1 MATASL
7 TVTFASPKQSTIPPA
22 GAFSRPTTVFARS
35 NLPSRRQLPAKIY
48 CEKTRPESTPPPKR
62 TLPGPAKL
70 PLIGN
75 IHNLIGSLPHQA
87 LRDLAIEYG
96 PLIHLQLGEISA
108 AVVSNPAMAQEIMK
122 THDLVFA
129 DRPRL
134 LASEIATWGSQDI
147 AFSPHGE
154 YWKQMKRISLT
165 ELLGPRKVKSF
176 RAIREAEVSDLVE
189 TVKKIAAAGEAVNI
203 TEMVMNVTNGITC
216 KTAFG
221 YQCTDQDEFIQLTKE
236 AVSAASGFGITDL
249 YPSLGFLQG
258 ITGVMNKLLKLRGGL
273 DRIFDKIIKEH
284 KDRMEKRGGELELE
298 DEDLMD
304 VLLRIQGSGGLKC
317 PITSTNI
324 KAVLVDLFIAGTD
337 TSSTTVEWAMSEMMK
352 NPRVM
357 KKAQSEIREAAKG
370 KSTINEDDIKDL
382 PYLNAV
388 IKETFRLHP
397 PAPLLLPRESKADCV
412 VAGYEIPKK
421 TKVIVNAWAIGRDPA
436 TWKDAERFVPE
447 RFDGSEIDFKGMHF
461 ELIPFGAGR
470 RICPGIAFGMANV
483 ELPVAQ
489 LLYNFDWELPRG
501 VSVEEFDM
509 TENFAATMGR
519 KNPLCLVPRIH
530 RFARRTT
537 SGENSEEVELV
548 V

>member
-1 MATASL
+1 MASSAAL
-7 TVTFASPKQSTIPPA
+7 TLTNSKHSTTPYTPYAAAPTFRPIFAS
-22 GAFSRPTTVFARS
+22 TTT
-35 NLPSRRQLPAKIY
+35 NLPSRRRLPAKIY
-48 CEKTRPESTPPPKR
+48 CTAESRKPLPPGPPK
-62 TLPGPAKL
+62 LPI
-70 PLIGN
+70 IGN
-75 IHNLIGSLPHQA
+75 LHNMIGSLPHQA
-87 LRDLAIEYG
+87 LRDLAIQYG

-147 AFSPHGE
+147 AFSPHGD

-176 RAIREAEVSDLVE
+176 RAIREAEVSNLIESVRN
-189 TVKKIAAAGEAVNI
+189 VSISSNKGVNI
-203 TEMVMNVTNGITC
+203 TEMVMNLTNAITC

-221 YQCTDQDEFIQLTKE
+221 YQCTDQDEFISLTKE
-236 AVSAASGFGITDL
+236 AVSAAAGFGITDV
-249 YPSLGFLQG
+249 YPSLEFLQG
-258 ITGVMNKLLKLRGGL
+258 ITGVKNKLLRLRNGL

-284 KDRMEKRGGELELE
+284 KEKESVSEFE
-298 DEDLMD
+298 DDDEEDLMD
-304 VLLRIQGSGGLKC
+304 VMLRIQGSGGLKC

-352 NPRVM
+352 NPEVM
-357 KKAQSEIREAAKG
+357 KKAQEENS
-370 KSTINEDDIKDL
+370 
-382 PYLNAV
+382 V

-397 PAPLLLPRESKADCV
+397 PAPLLLPRESKRDCV
-412 VAGYEIPKK
+412 VAGYEIPEK
-421 TKVIVNAWAIGRDPA
+421 TKVIVNAWAIGRDPG
-436 TWKDAERFVPE
+436 TWEDPERFVPE

-489 LLYNFDWELPRG
+489 LLYHFDWELPDG
-501 VSVEEFDM
+501 VGVEDFDM
-509 TENFAATMGR
+509 TEDFAATMGR
-519 KNPLCLVPRIH
+519 KNPLWLVPRVH
-530 RFARRTT
+530 RFPDIRKMD
-537 SGENSEEVELV
+537 GEEIDLV
-548 V
+548 VR

>member
-1 MATASL
+1 MASL
-7 TVTFASPKQSTIPPA
+7 QFQFTPLRTTFTGGTNNPPPPQPSIPHRLHRGPPRISCQKAQSESQPTKPKT
-22 GAFSRPTTVFARS
+22 
-35 NLPSRRQLPAKIY
+35 QLP
-48 CEKTRPESTPPPKR
+48 
-62 TLPGPAKL
+62 PGPPKL

-75 IHNLIGSLPHQA
+75 LHNLIGALPHQA
-87 LRDLAIEYG
+87 LRNLAAEYG

-108 AVVSNPAMAQEIMK
+108 AVVSTPAMAQEIMK
-122 THDLVFA
+122 THDLNFA

-165 ELLGPRKVKSF
+165 ELLGPRKTQSF
-176 RAIREAEVSDLVE
+176 RGIREAEVSAM
-189 TVKKIAAAGEAVNI
+189 IASVRNSAGEPVNL
-203 TEMVMNVTNGITC
+203 TEKVLSLTNTITC

-221 YQCTDQDEFIQLTKE
+221 YQCMDQEEFVGLMNG
-236 AVSAASGFGITDL
+236 AVRAAAGFNITDL

-258 ITGVMNKLLKLRGGL
+258 LTGMKSELLRIRNGL
-273 DRIFDKIIKEH
+273 DRIFDKIIKQHE
-284 KDRMEKRGGELELE
+284 EKRAKGEVELE

-304 VLLRIQGSGGLKC
+304 VLLRLQGSGGLKC

-337 TSSTTVEWAMSEMMK
+337 TSSTTVEWAMSEMAK

-357 KKAQSEIREAAKG
+357 KRAQAEVREAMKG
-370 KSTINEDDIKDL
+370 KSIVTEADIQNL
-382 PYLNAV
+382 PYLSSV

-397 PAPLLLPRESKADCV
+397 PAPLLLPRESRANCV

-421 TKVIVNAWAIGRDPA
+421 TKVIVNAWAIGRDPG
-436 TWKDAERFVPE
+436 TWEDPESFIPE
-447 RFDGSEIDFKGMHF
+447 RFEGSEIDFKGMHF

-489 LLYNFDWELPRG
+489 LLYYFNWELPEG
-501 VSVEEFDM
+501 LAVEDFDM
-509 TENFAATMGR
+509 EESFAATMGR
-519 KNPLCLVPRIH
+519 KNPLYLVPRE
-530 RFARRTT
+530 FNVPDGQVAVDW
-537 SGENSEEVELV
+537 SSSDVLEAAAN
-548 V
+548 

>member
-1 MATASL
+1 MASSAAL
-7 TVTFASPKQSTIPPA
+7 TLTNSKHSTTPYTPYAAAPTFRPIFAS
-22 GAFSRPTTVFARS
+22 TTT
-35 NLPSRRQLPAKIY
+35 NLPSRRRLPAKIY
-48 CEKTRPESTPPPKR
+48 CTAESRKPLPPGPPK
-62 TLPGPAKL
+62 LPI
-70 PLIGN
+70 IGN
-75 IHNLIGSLPHQA
+75 LHNMIGSLPHQA
-87 LRDLAIEYG
+87 LRDLAIQYG

-147 AFSPHGE
+147 AFSPHGD

-176 RAIREAEVSDLVE
+176 RAIREAEVSNLIESVRN
-189 TVKKIAAAGEAVNI
+189 VSISSNKGVNI
-203 TEMVMNVTNGITC
+203 TEMVMNLTNAITC

-221 YQCTDQDEFIQLTKE
+221 YQCTDQDEFISLTKE
-236 AVSAASGFGITDL
+236 AVSAAAGFGITDV
-249 YPSLGFLQG
+249 YPSLEFLQG
-258 ITGVMNKLLKLRGGL
+258 ITGVKNKLLRLRNGL

-284 KDRMEKRGGELELE
+284 K
-298 DEDLMD
+298 
-304 VLLRIQGSGGLKC
+304 RIQGSGGLKC

-352 NPRVM
+352 NPEVM
-357 KKAQSEIREAAKG
+357 KKAQEEVRKAG
-370 KSTINEDDIKDL
+370 KEKETINEDDIKDL
-382 PYLNAV
+382 SYLNSV

-397 PAPLLLPRESKADCV
+397 PAPLLLPRESKRDCV
-412 VAGYEIPKK
+412 VAGYEIPEK
-421 TKVIVNAWAIGRDPA
+421 TK
-436 TWKDAERFVPE
+436 

-489 LLYNFDWELPRG
+489 LLYHFDWELPDG
-501 VSVEEFDM
+501 VGVEDFDM
-509 TENFAATMGR
+509 TEDFAATMGR
-519 KNPLCLVPRIH
+519 KNPLWLVPRVH
-530 RFARRTT
+530 RFPDIRKMD
-537 SGENSEEVELV
+537 GEEIDLV
-548 V
+548 VR